1 MESRI
6 KELDGLR
13 GIAVVL
19 VMALHLFNRA
29 KEFTQHPVLETFS
42 VITTVG
48 WVGVDIF
55 FTLSGFL
62 ITSIL
67 LKSKTDEHYFRNFY
81 VRRILRIFPLY
92 YAAILFVLFFAPK
105 VEVKFTEQLNTTLP
119 IMLLY
124 LQNWARIFNDGFYI
138 TQYLGITWSLAIE
151 EQFYFLWP
159 FIVYNLNRDTLAKVS
174 IGYIVVSIA
183 GRILGTLL
191 WPSLWQASNFFYYT
205 SFARFEEMLFGGL
218 LAIFLTYEGAKDKV
232 RRFATPVFFIS
243 FSIFVILHIMS
254 LPRMPHPAHASLPLT
269 LGGYTT
275 AALFTMGLIGI
286 FVTHPPRNF
295 FRRIFGFPVLTF
307 LGKYSYSMYLFHM
320 TPVLILLDV
329 FWHSELRGW
338 KAYILYPLTSYIA
351 TVIIAFLTWH
361 LFEKH
366 ILGLKRYFEYKPAEE
381 QSVEKLSQSAN
392 PGETS

>member
-1 MESRI
+1 MENRI

-19 VMALHLFNRA
+19 VMALHLFKRA
-29 KEFTQHPVLETFS
+29 AYFTEHPVLLGFTKL
-42 VITTVG
+42 TTVG

-67 LKSKTDEHYFRNFY
+67 LKSKTDEHYFKNFY
-81 VRRILRIFPLY
+81 VRRALRIFPLY
-92 YAAILFVLFFAPK
+92 YAAIAFVLFFAPK
-105 VEVKFTEQLNTTLP
+105 VEEEFTNQLSTALP

-124 LQNWARIFNDGFYI
+124 QQNWALLFKDFHI

-159 FIVYNLNRDTLAKVS
+159 FIVYKLDRNTLIKVS
-174 IGYIVVSIA
+174 IGYIAVSIL
-183 GRILGTLL
+183 GRVLGTLL
-191 WPSLWQASNFFYYT
+191 WPNLGESSTFFYYT

-218 LAIFLTYEGAKDKV
+218 LATFLTYEGALEKV
-232 RRFATPVFFIS
+232 KRYALPLFLASFTVF
-243 FSIFVILHIMS
+243 VALHILS
-254 LPRMPHPAHASLPLT
+254 LPGDPHPEHASLPLT

-275 AALFTMGLIGI
+275 AALFTLGLIGI
-286 FVTHPPRNF
+286 FVTSPPQNL
-295 FRRIFGFPVLTF
+295 FRRFFANPVLTF

-320 TPVLILLDV
+320 TAALILLDV

-338 KAYILYPLTSYIA
+338 KPYFLYPLSVYVV
-351 TVIIAFLTWH
+351 TVIIALLTWN
-361 LFEKH
+361 LLEKH
-366 ILGLKRYFEYKPAEE
+366 MLGLKKYFEYK
-381 QSVEKLSQSAN
+381 S
-392 PGETS
+392 

>member
-1 MESRI
+1 MENRI

-19 VMALHLFNRA
+19 VMALHLFKRA
-29 KEFTQHPVLETFS
+29 GYFTEHPVLETTIIF
-42 VITTVG
+42 TTVG

-67 LKSKTDEHYFRNFY
+67 LKSKTGEHYFRNFY
-81 VRRILRIFPLY
+81 VRRALRIFPLY

-105 VEVKFTEQLNTTLP
+105 VEEEFTNQLSTALP

-124 LQNWARIFNDGFYI
+124 QQNWALLFKGFYI

-151 EQFYFLWP
+151 EQFYLIWP
-159 FIVYNLNRDTLAKVS
+159 FIVYKLDREKLIRFS
-174 IGYIVVSIA
+174 IGYIALSII
-183 GRILGTLL
+183 GRVLGTLL
-191 WPSLWQASNFFYYT
+191 WPDLPQASTFFYYT

-218 LAIFLTYEGAKDKV
+218 LATFLTYDGAHEKV
-232 RRFATPVFFIS
+232 KRYALPLFLTSFAVF
-243 FSIFVILHIMS
+243 VALHILS
-254 LPRMPHPAHASLPLT
+254 LPGSPHPEHASLPLT

-275 AALFTMGLIGI
+275 AALFTVGLIGI
-286 FVTHPPRNF
+286 FVTHPPRDI
-295 FRRIFGFPVLTF
+295 FRRFFANPVLTF

-320 TPVLILLDV
+320 TAALILLDV

-338 KAYILYPLTSYIA
+338 KPFILYPLTTYIA
-351 TVIIAFLTWH
+351 TVIIALLTWN
-361 LFEKH
+361 LLEKH
-366 ILGLKRYFEYKPAEE
+366 MLGLKKYFEYK
-381 QSVEKLSQSAN
+381 S
-392 PGETS
+392 

>member
-1 MESRI
+1 MDNRI

-19 VMALHLFNRA
+19 VMTLHLFSRA
-29 KEFTQHPVLETFS
+29 KEFTAHPVLESFS
-42 VITTVG
+42 FFATVG

-67 LKSKTDEHYFRNFY
+67 LKSKSDEHYFRNFY

-92 YAAILFVLFFAPK
+92 YAAILFVLLFAPK
-105 VEVKFTEQLNTTLP
+105 LEEQFTEQLRTTLP

-124 LQNWARIFNDGFYI
+124 VQNWAKLSKDFFI
-138 TQYLGITWSLAIE
+138 TPYLGITWSLAIE

-159 FIVYNLNRDTLAKVS
+159 FIVYKLDRDTLVKFS
-174 IGYIVVSIA
+174 IGYIVISIV
-183 GRILGTLL
+183 GRILTTLL
-191 WPSLWQASNFFYYT
+191 WPSLWQTSTFFYYT
-205 SFARFEEMLFGGL
+205 SFSRFEEMLFGGL
-218 LAIFLTYEGAKDKV
+218 LAVFLTYDGARDKV
-232 RRFATPVFFIS
+232 RRFATPLFLIS
-243 FSIFVILHIMS
+243 FSTFVLLAFLS
-254 LPRMPHPAHASLPLT
+254 LPGMPHPAHHNLPLT

-275 AALFTMGLIGI
+275 AALFTVGLIGI
-286 FVTHPPRNF
+286 FVTYPPRNF

-307 LGKYSYSMYLFHM
+307 FGKYSYSMYLFHM
-320 TPVLILLDV
+320 TPALILLDV

-338 KAYILYPLTSYIA
+338 KAYILYPLTTYIA
-351 TVIIAFLTWH
+351 TVIIALLTWH

-366 ILGLKRYFEYKPAEE
+366 MLGLKKYFEYKPAEKQSIE
-381 QSVEKLSQSAN
+381 QLSQTAN